1 MDLHELQ
8 HSILVGTMENREAQ
22 RAVIRRLQ
30 EQIDRAKGK
39 DQIRIMSD
47 RNRKIIEL
55 FKRNQND
62 QTIER

>member
-1 MDLHELQ
+1 
-8 HSILVGTMENREAQ
+8 MENREAQ

-39 DQIRIMSD
+39 DAIRITSD

-55 FKRNQND
+55 FKRSEKGQS
-62 QTIER
+62 IER

>member
-1 MDLHELQ
+1 MLLGET
-8 HSILVGTMENREAQ
+8 IMENREAQ

-39 DQIRIMSD
+39 DAIRITSD

-55 FKRNQND
+55 FKRSEKGQS
-62 QTIER
+62 IER